1 MERAEVYLEKIP
13 MWAKKK
19 HSLEDGKRFLHCLG
33 DPQEKIPAVHV
44 AGTNGK
50 GSVCAFLSSVLK
62 TAGYRVGTFISPHLV
77 DIKERFL
84 IDGESVGEEE
94 FQRAFETVLSVW
106 EDCREREDLC
116 HPTYFEFLFY
126 MAMVLFREQQV
137 DLMVLET
144 GMGGRLD
151 ITNVIRQPLACVITS
166 ISLDHTMYL
175 GDTLEEIAG
184 EKAGIIKE
192 GVPVIYDG
200 NCPEAETVILRHA
213 RERKALSYR
222 VSQEDFRVC
231 FLEPPSFGEELLTV
245 EGSCPSCLDT
255 FQIQGRCLNHLEES
269 PLCLTIP
276 FHAFYQGQNAM
287 LAART
292 LEVLRRSDPE
302 KWRITDQQLQEG
314 IRRTSWPGRMERVGE
329 GIYLDGAHNPGGIQA
344 FIQTAARLTASGKKK
359 AYLLFAAVSDKDY
372 REMASLLGEGMA
384 WEAVAVVHIKSQRGL
399 SSQELVSVFKQRL
412 EAPVFSYEDTETAVK
427 DMIRRK
433 GDGLLFCVGSLYLIG
448 EIKAAFIG

>member
-19 HSLEDGKRFLHCLG
+19 HSLEAGKRFLHCLG

-62 TAGYRVGTFISPHLV
+62 TAEYRVGTFISPHLV

-84 IDGESVGEEE
+84 IDGEPVGEEE

-213 RERKALSYR
+213 RERKAPSYR
-222 VSQEDFRVC
+222 VSQEDFQVC

-255 FQIQGRCLNHLEES
+255 FQIQGRCLNYLEES

-287 LAART
+287 LSART

-302 KWRITDQQLQEG
+302 KWRIT
-314 IRRTSWPGRMERVGE
+314 ERVGE

-344 FIQTAARLTASGKKK
+344 FIQAASRLTASRKQK

-372 REMASLLGEGMA
+372 REMASLLGEGMN